1 MISFAFF
8 TYTSFN
14 INTTAQFFN
23 GLPRLYTT
31 DFNTKSTATQN
42 SFQHFSLPSLN
53 LNSQYQFMTKRFFH
67 PTFLLKASDVLLH
80 GYPNFQLMS
89 DFFRFRKSYQWIQLL
104 NRNLPY
110 NLSTAI
116 FIRYEK
122 LFNYILLYEFVRK
135 KLLNIAFRIR
145 HLNIL
150 FLLMYN

>member
-8 TYTSFN
+8 TYSSFN

-42 SFQHFSLPSLN
+42 SFQLFSLPSLN

-110 NLSTAI
+110 NLLILI
-116 FIRYEK
+116 FIRIDE
-122 LFNYILLYEFVRK
+122 LVQ
-135 KLLNIAFRIR
+135 KLLVQGFMSIHLRDRIFKLSNISF
-145 HLNIL
+145 
-150 FLLMYN
+150 Y